1 MPLTASS
8 VEQLVCV
15 DTCTDADTE
24 ECARVLHVDYGVKCE
39 GFEFAQGVAIATLVA
54 FTMVIPG
61 YLLKRARTESR
72 VRVESLAL
80 DVKTM
85 NDLFDELDADGS
97 GSLEGDEIKQLVK
110 KMYQGSTSKKL
121 VKATIAELKSA
132 AVATPGPGHESEVV
146 SKAQFQEWFRA
157 KCSGCFE
164 TPLDVLFGTTTAKAY
179 WWWFQVLWL
188 KTAINMLY
196 AFGQASR
203 LQWHLWMHL
212 VLGASVC
219 VMINVTPYNSLVDQQ
234 VELVALLCL
243 AAVAH
248 ITSVYDACPDC
259 GEGDIY
265 LGLAVALAAVPL
277 VVLAIMKMQLKM
289 QLKKEAALMA
299 AEKGVRSQPC
309 FCQSIPRAQARAQAH
324 PSAASVTGGLR
335 CAGCAPTAG
344 AGSGAARPPS
354 LTPARQQV
362 QAVAKPKKRC
372 CGRKKNQTE
381 AVRFAPQRHL
391 RMLAGRAPFGPLSCV
406 WLEGGGY

>member
-24 ECARVLHVDYGVKCE
+24 ECGQVLHVDYGVKCE
-39 GFEFAQGVAIATLVA
+39 GFDLAQGVAIATLAA
-54 FTMVIPG
+54 FTLVIPG
-61 YLLKRARTESR
+61 YLLLRARSENR

-80 DVKTM
+80 DVRAMDKW
-85 NDLFDELDADGS
+85 FDELDADGS

-110 KMYQGSTSKKL
+110 KMHQGSTSKKL

-132 AVATPGPGHESEVV
+132 AVATPRPGHGSEHNVV
-146 SKAQFQEWFRA
+146 SKAQFQGWFVH

-164 TPLDVLFGTTTAKAY
+164 TPFDVLFGTATAKVY
-179 WWWFQVLWL
+179 WWWLQVLWL

-203 LQWHLWMHL
+203 VQWHLWMHL

-219 VMINVTPYNSLVDQQ
+219 VMINVSPYNSLVDQQ

-259 GEGDIY
+259 EEGDMY
-265 LGLAVALAAVPL
+265 LGLAVALAVVPL
-277 VVLAIMKMQLKM
+277 VVLAIMKMEVKM
-289 QLKKEAALMA
+289 EEKKEAALLA
-299 AEKGVRSQPC
+299 AEKGVRPRPC
-309 FCQSIPRAQARAQAH
+309 FCQSVPRAQARPLYLRRIRDWRSALRRMR
-324 PSAASVTGGLR
+324 PSPPGP
-335 CAGCAPTAG
+335 AG
-344 AGSGAARPPS
+344 GAARSPS
-354 LTPARQQV
+354 LTPRPPTGAAGC
-362 QAVAKPKKRC
+362 QAE
-372 CGRKKNQTE
+372 E
-381 AVRFAPQRHL
+381 ALLPQEE
-391 RMLAGRAPFGPLSCV
+391 PD
-406 WLEGGGY
+406 GGGALRDPPACWPGGRPVAH